1 MFQHSI
7 TLILDSSQASCPIIM
22 FRILIN
28 TVINYSTRDETLS
41 MSEYNLV
48 VAGCWVLTISSSV
61 TRPKPTSLMSNDCQ
75 CKPPHHLRFIL
86 CNVQDIGLLMTVWA
100 TEVGTLLWK
109 CEEVLTLTSPWHL
122 GDISLQRSVINWS
135 KLQTLISWLT
145 SCHRPRAA
153 QLTQHVGK
161 FTTVPA
167 SICLS
172 AVFSDHRS
180 RCVCATFISGPGVR
194 VSPATITRPARPNIL
209 NISVA
214 PRHPAPRSHPPAAA
228 WLWPWP

>member
-1 MFQHSI
+1 
-7 TLILDSSQASCPIIM
+7 
-22 FRILIN
+22 
-28 TVINYSTRDETLS
+28 
-41 MSEYNLV
+41 
-48 VAGCWVLTISSSV
+48 
-61 TRPKPTSLMSNDCQ
+61 MSNDCQ

-86 CNVQDIGLLMTVWA
+86 CSVQDIGCLMTVWA

-109 CEEVLTLTSPWHL
+109 CDEVLTSPWHL

-153 QLTQHVGK
+153 QLTQPLGK
-161 FTTVPA
+161 LTAVQPP
-167 SICLS
+167 S
-172 AVFSDHRS
+172 APLQFSPITDHGVR
-180 RCVCATFISGPGVR
+180 CATFISGPGVR